1 MPPKKADLPGG
12 PESAKDEAIGN
23 GKEKLLHEQ
32 SEVNLSSKIGVGEP
46 R

>member
-1 MPPKKADLPGG
+1 MPAKKADMTGG
-12 PESAKDEAIGN
+12 PECAKDEAIGN